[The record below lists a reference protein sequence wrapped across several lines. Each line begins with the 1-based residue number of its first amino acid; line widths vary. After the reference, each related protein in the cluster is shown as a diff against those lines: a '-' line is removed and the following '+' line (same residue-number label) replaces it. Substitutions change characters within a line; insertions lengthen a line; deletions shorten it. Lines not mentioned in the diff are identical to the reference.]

1 MPYYLSWGGGYTC
14 RRPYNATRS
23 LSPLPKPGR
32 RCFGTRHR
40 EKRTSSGQRIVIGRR
55 GLGAISRTLM
65 DSVSDSVVRHAHYPV
80 FVMRT

>member
-1 MPYYLSWGGGYTC
+1 MQAPVQRYKIAVSLTE
-14 RRPYNATRS
+14 TRS
-23 LSPLPKPGR
+23 VVFGIR
-32 RCFGTRHR
+32 RR

-65 DSVSDSVVRHAHYPV
+65 GSISDSVVRHAHYPV

>member
-1 MPYYLSWGGGYTC
+1 MQAPVQRYKIAVSLTE
-14 RRPYNATRS
+14 TRS
-23 LSPLPKPGR
+23 VML
-32 RCFGTRHR
+32 FGTRHR

-65 DSVSDSVVRHAHYPV
+65 GSISDSIVRHAHYPV